1 MLKKI
6 RMVFLKASCLVFKD
20 APLRARSM
28 FLTDNNEL
36 SLSHTFLFGKTALDI
51 SANTL
56 TFNRT
61 MNDIISSN

>member
-1 MLKKI
+1 MLKEI
-6 RMVFLKASCLVFKD
+6 RMVFLKASCLLFKD

-28 FLTDNNEL
+28 FLTDSKEL
-36 SLSHTFLFGKTALDI
+36 CLSHTFLFGKTALDI

-56 TFNRT
+56 TFNGT